1 MDLWNEVGLIWRL
14 FTTDSKAESLPL
26 HELVVGVGLVGI
38 ASWGDG
44 LMEEVYLFGG
54 ADGGSPAGELTAVV
68 VEGDRAL
75 GVIILESFGFGEAE
89 G

>member
-14 FTTDSKAESLPL
+14 FATHRKTESLSL
-26 HELVVGVGLVGI
+26 DVLVVGIGVVGI
-38 ASWGDG
+38 AGGSDG
-44 LMEEVYLFGG
+44 LMEEVYLFGS
-54 ADGGSPAGELTAVV
+54 ADWRSSAGELAAVV
-68 VEGDRAL
+68 VESDGAL